1 MNTVTRRRLV
11 ILVGFMAVSLL
22 LYWAADRDA
31 MDAEI
36 GLFGVL
42 GGLSLAAIRW
52 G

>member
-1 MNTVTRRRLV
+1 MSTVTRRRIV
-11 ILVGFMAVSLL
+11 VLVGFLAVSLL

-31 MDAEI
+31 TGAEV

-42 GGLSLAAIRW
+42 GGLALAAIRW